1 MKELREKLKN
11 ELEVLDRK
19 AINLFLL
26 ESMEYFY
33 YSKNYS
39 ERKKKRKRIIKKLEK
54 LKNLLENNILNL
66 KNIIR
71 KMNKMILVIFGKYKY
86 E

>member
-86 E
+86 A